1 MTLSRI
7 DLDDVAS
14 PAAIAARIHELAGD
28 LGPAFDLEA
37 LCRQLDIVEITEIVT
52 SAFEAALI
60 TDANKAAGSILLAAH
75 RQPERRR
82 FSIGHELGHFLIPS
96 HRPLAGDPLHCSV
109 DDLHLVDTREKD
121 RRKRIEAEANRFAAT
136 LLMPPRRVRAAMVSR
151 EPDFRE
157 IVQLSKTF
165 AMSKEA
171 MARTY
176 VDASRQTIAVIILQH
191 GKIRRVYRGDRDF
204 PRIAPWIGQ
213 AAPEGS
219 IACSNHLQPGD
230 FSESEECELD
240 IWLDPGAAAGVE
252 VLTEQVLGQAK
263 GFAMVL
269 LHAELVEN

>member
-37 LCRQLDIVEITEIVT
+37 LCRQLDIVEIAEIVT

-60 TDANKAAGSILLAAH
+60 TDTNQSAGSILLAAH
-75 RQPERRR
+75 RRPERRR

-96 HRPLAGDPLHCSV
+96 HRPRAGDPLHCSL

-136 LLMPPRRVRAAMVSR
+136 LLMPPQRVRAAMASR
-151 EPDFRE
+151 EPDLRE

-176 VDASRQTIAVIILQH
+176 VEVSRETIAIIILQH
-191 GKIRRVYRGDRDF
+191 GKIRRVYRCDRDF

-213 AAPEGS
+213 AVPEGS
-219 IACSNHLQPGD
+219 IACDNNLQPGEI
-230 FSESEECELD
+230 SESEECELEV
-240 IWLDPGAAAGVE
+240 WLDPGPATGV
-252 VLTEQVLGQAK
+252 
-263 GFAMVL
+263 AMVL
-269 LHAELVEN
+269 LQAELAED

>member
-1 MTLSRI
+1 M
-7 DLDDVAS
+7 
-14 PAAIAARIHELAGD
+14 AGD

-37 LCRQLDIVEITEIVT
+37 LCRQLDIVQITEIVT

-60 TDANKAAGSILLAAH
+60 TDANQAAGAILLAAH

-82 FSIGHELGHFLIPS
+82 FSLGHELGHFLIPS
-96 HRPLAGDPLHCSV
+96 HRPRAGDAVHCSL

-121 RRKRIEAEANRFAAT
+121 RRKRIEAEANRFAAS
-136 LLMPPRRVRAAMVSR
+136 LLMPPQRVRAAMTFRQS
-151 EPDFRE
+151 DLRE

-176 VDASRQTIAVIILQH
+176 VDASRETIAIIILQH

-204 PRIAPWIGQ
+204 PRIALWIGQ
-213 AAPEGS
+213 PVPKGS
-219 IACSNHLQPGD
+219 IACDNNLQPGEL
-230 FSESEECELD
+230 SESEECELD
-240 IWLDPGAAAGVE
+240 VWLDLGPATRVE

-269 LHAELVEN
+269 LHAEMVED